1 MKQIFLLFAAITMAL
16 NASSQYKVEVET
28 GEKPMSKGTQMAI
41 TVMIPE
47 AKTEEVEPV
56 WKKYVN
62 NRSVGERISN
72 LATQVGNVFKSEE
85 NRSSRDHLKVETKGG
100 EMYVR
105 SIEVNKISRYS
116 MDVYARI
123 TQLPEGCQFSAFF
136 QYTDSAFINES
147 NADDERILS
156 LKSYIRDFGVE
167 AYQSVVD
174 NQIKEAKKEASK
186 QEGVLKDIESK
197 TKKEEK
203 SITRYESDIQK
214 SNARIFEVENDIVR
228 VNEIITLKK
237 TSFSAML
244 KGTPE
249 FDEAKKELKVLE
261 KEKSACFREIKSMK
275 GKIKSKEMDIKS
287 AKNKIEKNEQDRK
300 KQRLLIQE
308 KENIVDQLAKKKAGI
323 Q

>member
-28 GEKPMSKGTQMAI
+28 GEKSMSKGTQMAF

-56 WKKYVN
+56 WKRYVN

-72 LATQVGNVFKSEE
+72 LATQVGNIFKSEE
-85 NRSSRDHLKVETKGG
+85 NRASRDRLKVETKGG

-105 SIEVNKISRYS
+105 SIEVNEISRYS

-123 TQLPEGCQFSAFF
+123 TQLAEGCQFSAFF
-136 QYTDSAFINES
+136 QYTDSVFINES
-147 NADDERILS
+147 NVDAERLMS
-156 LKSYIRDFGVE
+156 LNSYVRDFGVE

-174 NQIKEAKKEASK
+174 NQIKEAKKEVSK

-203 SITRYESDIQK
+203 AISRYESNIQEY
-214 SNARIFEVENDIVR
+214 NANIFSLENDIVR
-228 VNEIITLKK
+228 VNEIINLKK

-261 KEKSACFREIKSMK
+261 KEKSGLFRDVKSMK
-275 GKIKSKEMDIKS
+275 GKIKSKEMNIKS
-287 AKNKIEKNEQDRK
+287 AKNKIDKNDGDLKRQ
-300 KQRLLIQE
+300 QLVIQE
-308 KENIVDQLAKKKAGI
+308 KEQIVDQLVKKKEGI

>member
-1 MKQIFLLFAAITMAL
+1 MKQIFLLFAAIMMAL
-16 NASSQYKVEVET
+16 NASSQYKEEVET
-28 GEKPMSKGTQMAI
+28 DEKSMSKGTQMAF

-47 AKTEEVEPV
+47 AKTDEVEPV

-72 LATQVGNVFKSEE
+72 LATQVGNIFKSEE
-85 NRSSRDHLKVETKGG
+85 NKSSRDRLKVETKGG

-105 SIEVNKISRYS
+105 SIEVNNISKYS

-123 TQLPEGCQFSAFF
+123 TQLAEGCQFSAFF
-136 QYTDSAFINES
+136 QYTDSIFINES
-147 NADDERILS
+147 NVDDERILS

-174 NQIKEAKKEASK
+174 DQIKEAKKEVSK
-186 QEGVLKDIESK
+186 QEGELKDIESK

-214 SNARIFEVENDIVR
+214 FNAGIFEVENDIVR

-237 TSFSAML
+237 TAFSAML

-261 KEKSACFREIKSMK
+261 KEKSGSFREIKSLK

-287 AKNKIEKNEQDRK
+287 ANNKIEKNKQDRK
-300 KQRLLIQE
+300 KQQLVIKE
-308 KENIVDQLAKKKAGI
+308 KEEIVDQLVKKKEGI